1 MQNST
6 EMRNPKSTHIDT
18 MPLINALALINE
30 ENRAVSDAI
39 DAALPTIEAVC
50 EKMIASI
57 ADGGRIFYI
66 GAGTSGRLGV
76 MDAAECPP
84 TYGVAKDL
92 FVGIIAGGPRC
103 MFTAAEAQEDDPE
116 SARRDLAEAGIKAG
130 DVLIGIS
137 ASGGAAYVVSAL
149 NYAKELGAVAV
160 AMVNNKDTKMEKA
173 ADLTIVLDT
182 GAEVITG
189 STRMKAG
196 TAQKVVLNML
206 STMALVKNGCVYE
219 NMMVNLRP
227 TNIKL
232 RRRMIGIVCE
242 ILGCDEAEAEA
253 RLVRADWVIRDA
265 VRA

>member
-1 MQNST
+1 MNHT
-6 EMRNPKSTHIDT
+6 EKRNPRSTHIDT
-18 MPLINALALINE
+18 MPLSEALSLINE
-30 ENRAVSDAI
+30 ENKLVFEAI
-39 DAALPTIEAVC
+39 DKALPEIEAAC
-50 EKMIASI
+50 EVMIKSI
-57 ADGGRIFYI
+57 KNGGRILYI

-92 FVGIIAGGPRC
+92 FTGVIAGGPNC
-103 MFTAAEAQEDDPE
+103 MFTAAEAQEDDPAA
-116 SARRDLAEAGIKAG
+116 ARRDLDAAGLKAG
-130 DVLIGIS
+130 DVVVGIS

-149 NYAKELGAVAV
+149 NYAKERGAA
-160 AMVNNKDTKMEKA
+160 ALAIVNNAGSPMERA
-173 ADLTIVLDT
+173 AEITMILDT

-206 STMALVKNGCVYE
+206 STMSLVKCGCVYE
-219 NMMVNLRP
+219 NMMINLRP

-242 ILGCDEAEAEA
+242 ILGCDEKAAEEKLEA
-253 RLVRADWVIRDA
+253 ASWKIRDA
-265 VRA
+265 VK